1 MIFVIIFLIEYWILM
16 GDFDIDLLKLRANN
30 VTSMFL
36 EVITSCFFIPHIQ
49 QSMRVIGSSIILI
62 NNIFMESLEFLTFS
76 GNLLCLL
83 ADHLLQFLCR

>member
-1 MIFVIIFLIEYWILM
+1 M
-16 GDFDIDLLKLRANN
+16 GDFDIDLLKLHANN

-49 QSMRVIGSSIILI
+49 QSMCVVGSSTILI
-62 NNIFMESLEFLTFS
+62 NFIFMESLEFLTSS
-76 GNLLCLL
+76 GNLLCPL